1 MAETLIIKR
10 ISNDFDKYV
19 ARQLFYELNN
29 VIVKD
34 VFRFGGR
41 IGRCILKVLKQS
53 ESETLFGLSLL
64 VTKEELA
71 KFTTIILFD
80 DYPDIKLLQYL
91 RKNTNNCDIKLW
103 FWNVPNYDIE
113 KYRKYCS
120 MYCFDQKFCKE
131 HSIKYIDQFYFP
143 SVALTSDYPIT
154 NDVVFVGIDKNRNKL
169 LSEIADKFD
178 LVNINYQFRLIAAES
193 TTDARIEYEK
203 EPLKYSEVVDICL
216 SSKAILEL
224 VTDNQR
230 GLTWRALEAL
240 FFHKKLITN
249 NKSIIDFDFYNRN
262 NIFIYGQDNI
272 CTLREFIDQPF
283 VEIDDKITEKY
294 TVQCWYKRIME
305 D

>member
-1 MAETLIIKR
+1 M
-10 ISNDFDKYV
+10 
-19 ARQLFYELNN
+19 
-29 VIVKD
+29 
-34 VFRFGGR
+34 
-41 IGRCILKVLKQS
+41 
-53 ESETLFGLSLL
+53 
-64 VTKEELA
+64 
-71 KFTTIILFD
+71 
-80 DYPDIKLLQYL
+80 KL
-91 RKNTNNCDIKLW
+91 R
-103 FWNVPNYDIE
+103 
-113 KYRKYCS
+113 
-120 MYCFDQKFCKE
+120 
-131 HSIKYIDQFYFP
+131 H
-143 SVALTSDYPIT
+143 
-154 NDVVFVGIDKNRNKL
+154 RNKL